1 MIDIS
6 KKDDASTSQLKRI
19 TPEAFFPESES
30 APGVMH
36 GKHDRYD
43 ISTGTHL
50 PRGEV
55 YGQPWA
61 LSEDFYLCVY
71 SVNQKNHGVYLVDSF
86 GNKELLYRDA
96 KISCLDPMPLRARKR
111 PPIIPVRTQQ
121 AKADQFDSKEKLA
134 YGTVTIMNIYEGE
147 YDWPKDTKIKELR
160 IINVFSKPNFWKDKP
175 RIGVPAQSLARG
187 ILGTVPVEKDGSVHF
202 KCPTGMPIYFQAL
215 DEKGMMVQNMRSATY
230 VHPGETLSCIGCHE
244 SKQDTPKNTGL
255 PIAMKR
261 GPSKIKPE
269 ATGSFPLTFPRLVQP
284 VLNAKCVSCHDK
296 EEKAKSLRG
305 DLFAKHGW
313 SEAFTTLG
321 QYAWGKSGGNG
332 AIHKKNKRS
341 YSIPGQEG
349 FRVSGL
355 YKILVDKDHHGVK
368 LTKEELRRISAWVDC
383 NSNFYGAYY
392 DKEKQAAGEIV
403 KPLIGLPRL
412 VPFEKLKR

>member
-6 KKDDASTSQLKRI
+6 KKDDASMSQVKRI
-19 TPEAFFPESES
+19 TPETHFPESES

-43 ISTGTHL
+43 IKGQHQPLS
-50 PRGEV
+50 EV

-61 LSEDFYLCVY
+61 LNEDFYLCVY

-313 SEAFTTLG
+313 SEAFVTLER
-321 QYAWGKSGGNG
+321 YAWGKSGGNG
-332 AIHKKNKRS
+332 AIRKKNKRS